1 MKVHPSVTLFLFC
14 LIINIAHIIRRQSTK
29 LHRTVTKLQA
39 RSRWC
44 LTGTPIQNRLEDIG
58 ALFAFL
64 QIRPMQNLSEFRR
77 AIAIPYEE
85 SGIRRKAAIER
96 FTLLLDALILRRT
109 KDLLMLPD
117 SSNEV
122 RLVEFSNEERMQYDQ
137 TKRMMLRAVRNQ
149 VGLYEHKGML
159 GMFQAQLQ
167 LRILCNHGTFQQ
179 PFSWNRRKLHLLDER
194 EDLESGFLGKDGHA
208 TCSNCK
214 ESMSIF
220 GTGSMFKRYTDHCRH
235 VICYECLEESSL
247 GNHESTPVDCPLCS
261 SLWGSQSTQSQSQR
275 SRQSDDIENYFRA
288 GGKSSKVDALMV
300 DVQRNL
306 MTTKSIIFSCWTRT
320 LDLIGSSLNNALV
333 NFQRIDGECPTAKRE
348 KILDEFTNNPNL
360 RVLIM
365 TTGTGAVGLNLATAN
380 RVFIF
385 EPQWNPKV
393 EDQAIGRALRL
404 GQEQSVQVIRYMV
417 KGSIE
422 QDMKTLQ
429 DRKVE
434 IAGIIAA

>member
-1 MKVHPSVTLFLFC
+1 M
-14 LIINIAHIIRRQSTK
+14 I
-29 LHRTVTKLQA
+29 
-39 RSRWC
+39 
-44 LTGTPIQNRLEDIG
+44 
-58 ALFAFL
+58 
-64 QIRPMQNLSEFRR
+64 
-77 AIAIPYEE
+77 
-85 SGIRRKAAIER
+85 
-96 FTLLLDALILRRT
+96 
-109 KDLLMLPD
+109 
-117 SSNEV
+117 
-122 RLVEFSNEERMQYDQ
+122 
-137 TKRMMLRAVRNQ
+137 
-149 VGLYEHKGML
+149 
-159 GMFQAQLQ
+159 
-167 LRILCNHGTFQQ
+167 
-179 PFSWNRRKLHLLDER
+179 
-194 EDLESGFLGKDGHA
+194 
-208 TCSNCK
+208 
-214 ESMSIF
+214 
-220 GTGSMFKRYTDHCRH
+220 
-235 VICYECLEESSL
+235 
-247 GNHESTPVDCPLCS
+247 
-261 SLWGSQSTQSQSQR
+261 
-275 SRQSDDIENYFRA
+275 
-288 GGKSSKVDALMV
+288 

-393 EDQAIGRALRL
+393 EDQAIARALRL